1 MRIGGV
7 TIEGVNECILVLPRP
22 GEDIVLKAK
31 AIENWEEF
39 QNLCPEPKPNAILT
53 KEGKKDD
60 LNAKEY
66 LDQLEVY
73 AARKMGYLV
82 VKSLEP
88 SNIEWSAVEV
98 DKPSTWIHYE
108 SDFLAGN
115 LTQIEINKIAD
126 LVMEANQ
133 LDDEKL
139 KEARDSFVLG
149 QQRA

>member
-1 MRIGGV
+1 MKIGGV
-7 TIEGVNECILVLPRP
+7 TVEGVNECILVLPRP
-22 GEDIVLKAK
+22 GDDIVIKAR
-31 AIENWEEF
+31 AIDNWKEF
-39 QNLCPEPKPNAILT
+39 TDLCPEPKPNAILT
-53 KEGKKDD
+53 REGTKDD

-88 SNIEWSAVEV
+88 SNIEWPTVEM
-98 DKPSTWIHYE
+98 DKPSTWINYE
-108 SDFLAGN
+108 SDFLAGS

-133 LDDEKL
+133 LDDDKL

-149 QQRA
+149 QQQA

>member
-1 MRIGGV
+1 MKIGGV

-22 GEDIVLKAK
+22 GENVVIKAK
-31 AIENWEEF
+31 AIDDWAEF
-39 QNLCPEPKPNAILT
+39 DNLCPEPKPNAILT
-53 KEGKKDD
+53 REGKKDD

-66 LDQLEVY
+66 IEQLEVY

-88 SNIEWSAVEV
+88 SNIEWKTVEL

-108 SDFLAGN
+108 KDFLAGN
-115 LTQIEINKIAD
+115 LTQIEINKIGD

-139 KEARDSFVLG
+139 KEARESFVRG
-149 QQRA
+149 QQQV

>member
-1 MRIGGV
+1 MKIGGV
-7 TIEGVNECILVLPRP
+7 TVEGVNECVLVLPRP

-39 QNLCPEPKPNAILT
+39 QKLCPEPKPNVILT
-53 KEGKKDD
+53 KDGKKDD
-60 LNAKEY
+60 IDAKEY
-66 LDQLEVY
+66 LQQQEVY

-82 VKSLEP
+82 MKTLEP
-88 SNIEWSAVEV
+88 SNIEWSEVEV
-98 DKPSTWIHYE
+98 NTPATWIHYE

-133 LDDEKL
+133 LDDDKL
-139 KEARDSFVLG
+139 QEARDSFVLG
-149 QQRA
+149 QQQA

>member
-7 TIEGVNECILVLPRP
+7 TVEGVNECVMVLPRP
-22 GEDIVLKAK
+22 GDDIIIKAK
-31 AIENWEEF
+31 AVDNWDEF
-39 QNLCPEPKPNAILT
+39 TKLCSEPKPNAILT
-53 KEGKKDD
+53 RDGKKDD
-60 LNAKEY
+60 LNAKDY

-88 SNIEWSAVEV
+88 SNIEWLTVEM
-98 DKPSTWIHYE
+98 DKPSTWINYE
-108 SDFLAGN
+108 SDFLASN
-115 LTQIEINKIAD
+115 LTQIEINMIAD

-139 KEARDSFVLG
+139 KEARDSFVHG
-149 QQRA
+149 QQQA